1 MIEKWTE
8 FVVGI
13 IMIASPWV
21 LGFSDISL
29 AKWCNVLIG
38 LLLVLMSAWTIF
50 GGSETHA
57 APAMEES
64 QKEKRNIKNNV
75 EQK

>member
-8 FVVGI
+8 FGIGI
-13 IMIASPWV
+13 IMIISPWIF
-21 LGFSDISL
+21 GFSDISL

-38 LLLVLMSAWTIF
+38 LLLVLMSAWMLF
-50 GGSETHA
+50 GERA
-57 APAMEES
+57 QAIPAIEEP
-64 QKEKRNIKNNV
+64 QKGKRKIKNNV

>member
-1 MIEKWTE
+1 MIEKWAE
-8 FVVGI
+8 CVLGI

-38 LLLVLMSAWTIF
+38 LLLVLVSAWTIF
-50 GGSETHA
+50 GESEAHP
-57 APAMEES
+57 APAMEE
-64 QKEKRNIKNNV
+64 
-75 EQK
+75 

>member
-1 MIEKWTE
+1 MTEHWTE
-8 FVVGI
+8 VVVGI

-38 LLLVLMSAWTIF
+38 LVLVLMGAWMMF
-50 GGSETHA
+50 GEQTSPT
-57 APAMEES
+57 PAT
-64 QKEKRNIKNNV
+64 
-75 EQK
+75 

>member
-1 MIEKWTE
+1 MIERWTE

-13 IMIASPWV
+13 IMIISPWIF
-21 LGFSDISL
+21 GFSDISL

-38 LLLVLMSAWTIF
+38 LLLVLMGAWMLF
-50 GGSETHA
+50 GERA
-57 APAMEES
+57 QAIPAMEDS
-64 QKEKRNIKNNV
+64 QKGRRKIKNNV